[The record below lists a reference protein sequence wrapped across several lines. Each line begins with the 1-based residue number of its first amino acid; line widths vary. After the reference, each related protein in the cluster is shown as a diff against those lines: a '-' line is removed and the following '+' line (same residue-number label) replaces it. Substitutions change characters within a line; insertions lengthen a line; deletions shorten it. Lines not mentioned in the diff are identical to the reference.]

1 MQYIALAIT
10 PGIVISLYIFYKD
23 SYNREPVL
31 NLVVSFILGAL
42 SIIPV
47 FFIERKAGHSFI
59 DGSVMGVALFSFIV
73 VALTEEAMKFIV
85 VRTYAWNLKSF
96 DEPLDGIVY
105 TVMVGMGF
113 ATVENIMYVLAYA
126 DHGRGF
132 EIGLK
137 RMFLSVPAHATFAV
151 VMGYFMGKA
160 RLARKH
166 KLKFQLAGLL
176 TAVFFHGTYDFFLY
190 LNQFSMLGK
199 TWSAG
204 LLSAGAIT
212 SFLISLVLSRKL
224 FNTDSAISARIFRKK
239 RKKKINPQSEE
250 KK

>member
-59 DGSVMGVALFSFIV
+59 DGSVMGVALFSFII

-126 DHGRGF
+126 DYGRGF

>member
-1 MQYIALAIT
+1 MHYIALAIT

-31 NLVVSFILGAL
+31 NLVISFLLGAL

-47 FFIERKAGHSFI
+47 LLIERKAGHSFI
-59 DGSVMGVALFSFIV
+59 DGSVMGVALFAFVV
-73 VALTEEAMKFIV
+73 VAMSEEAMKFIV

-105 TVMVGMGF
+105 TVMIGMGF

-137 RMFLSVPAHATFAV
+137 RMFLSVPAHASFAV
-151 VMGYFMGKA
+151 VMGYFIGKA
-160 RLARKH
+160 RFSRKH
-166 KLKFQLAGLL
+166 KMKFQLAGLFF
-176 TAVFFHGTYDFFLY
+176 AVFFHGLYDFFLY
-190 LNQFSMLGK
+190 LNQFSLLGK
-199 TWSAG
+199 TWSDG
-204 LLSAGAIT
+204 ILSAGAVT
-212 SFLISLVLSRKL
+212 AFLISLALSRKL
-224 FNTDSAISARIFRKK
+224 FKKDSAISARKFTKK
-239 RKKKINPQSEE
+239 RKKNIQSQP